1 MFAEPPEDASFDL
14 LVIAGEASGD
24 EHAARLLRDL
34 RAVRPDLKVAAI
46 GGPELEG
53 AGAHLLFD
61 LTRHAVVG
69 LFEVLA
75 NYGFF
80 RKLFAKTVAWAA
92 RAKPRAVLLVDY
104 PGFNLRLAEE
114 LRKRNVSRKGGGEV
128 RILQYVSPQ
137 LWAWKPKRRFAMA
150 RTLDALGVIFP
161 FEIDSYADVDLPVR
175 FVGHP
180 FVRPD
185 HVSLLSHAP
194 DAPVLLLPGSRRQPV
209 SRIFPSLLDAFLLAT
224 ERRPD
229 LRANVV
235 SPPGE
240 ARDCVNGIL
249 SDRPGAADKVTV
261 KSNNEATAASA
272 VLTSS
277 GTMSLA
283 CALAGIPGAIA
294 YRAHPLTY
302 LLGKL
307 LVQVPHL
314 GMANLL
320 LPERP
325 VYPEFIQG
333 RASPVN
339 LSRRL
344 LACLDSPEESSSSQ
358 QAAQDLHALLAQ
370 PADVSAADWL
380 LAEAFGE
387 EETA

>member
-1 MFAEPPEDASFDL
+1 MFAQPSEDAGFDL

-24 EHAARLLRDL
+24 EHAARLLRDV
-34 RAVRPDLKVAAI
+34 RDARPDLKVAAI
-46 GGPELEG
+46 GGPELEA

-80 RKLFAKTVAWAA
+80 KKLFRETTAWASN
-92 RAKPRAVLLVDY
+92 AKPRAILLVDY
-104 PGFNLRLAEE
+104 PGFNLRLAEA
-114 LRKRNVSRKGGGEV
+114 LRKKGISRKGGGSV
-128 RILQYVSPQ
+128 HVLQYVSPQ

-161 FEIDSYADVDLPVR
+161 FETKSYADVDLPVR
-175 FVGHP
+175 YVGHP
-180 FVRPD
+180 FARPD
-185 HVSLLSHAP
+185 HHPLLSRDP

-209 SRIFPSLLDAFLLAT
+209 SRIFPSLLDAFLLAA
-224 ERRPD
+224 ESKPE

-235 SPPGE
+235 SPPGA
-240 ARDCVNGIL
+240 ARRCVEEIL
-249 SDRPGAADKVTV
+249 ARRPQASGKVDLKPNDEKTV
-261 KSNNEATAASA
+261 ASA
-272 VLTSS
+272 VLASS

-307 LVQVPHL
+307 LVKVPHL

-325 VYPEFIQG
+325 VYPEFLQG
-333 RASPVN
+333 RATPAN

-344 LACLDSPEESSSSQ
+344 LDCLDSPEETARAQ
-358 QAAQDLHALLAQ
+358 QAARDLHALLSQ

-380 LAEAFGE
+380 LRESGLG
-387 EETA
+387 

>member
-1 MFAEPPEDASFDL
+1 MFAEAPEGTKFDL

-34 RAVRPDLKVAAI
+34 RAARPDLKVAAV

-53 AGAHLLFD
+53 AGAHLLLD

-69 LFEVLA
+69 LFEVLT

-80 RKLFAKTVAWAA
+80 KKLFGHTVAWLEK
-92 RAKPRAVLLVDY
+92 AKPIAVLLVDY

-114 LRKRNVSRKGGGEV
+114 LRKRGVSRKGGGEV
-128 RILQYVSPQ
+128 RVLQYVSPQ

-150 RTLDALGVIFP
+150 QTLDALGVIFP
-161 FEIDSYADVDLPVR
+161 FETDSYADVELPVR

-180 FVRPD
+180 FARPD

-194 DAPVLLLPGSRRQPV
+194 EAPVLLLPGSRRQPV
-209 SRIFPSLLDAFLLAT
+209 SRIFPSLLDAFLLAAKSKP
-224 ERRPD
+224 E

-235 SPPGE
+235 AANGE
-240 ARDCVNGIL
+240 SRALVEEILAR
-249 SDRPGAADKVTV
+249 RPGAAEKV
-261 KSNNEATAASA
+261 NLRRNDEENAASA

-307 LVQVPHL
+307 LVKVPHL

-325 VYPEFIQG
+325 VYPEFLQS
-333 RASPVN
+333 RATPAN

-344 LACLDSPEESSSSQ
+344 LACLASSEEIALAQ
-358 QAAQDLHALLAQ
+358 EAAQDLRALLSQ
-370 PADVSAADWL
+370 PADLSAAEWL
-380 LAEAFGE
+380 LTEAFGIE
-387 EETA
+387 KGA